1 MALPKLDIPNYTLEL
16 PSTGEEITYRPFLV
30 KEQKTLMIL
39 QESENQRDIMNGM
52 KSLVDSCTYGKL
64 NLSEMAVFDFEYVF
78 LKIRCKSVGE
88 TAELSILCP
97 DDEETRV
104 PVKINLDEIDVQS
117 NDEHSNTI
125 DISDKIKI
133 VLRYPT
139 VKDVV
144 DLNIDNADDLVEH
157 VIKLMHRCVTEITD
171 GDTIYNR
178 VDMSDKELT
187 EFIDMLPPDMF
198 EQIGDFFE
206 TMPKLIHVVNV
217 KNPKTEVDNE
227 VVLQGL
233 ESFFG

>member
-1 MALPKLDIPNYTLEL
+1 MP
-16 PSTGEEITYRPFLV
+16 
-30 KEQKTLMIL
+30 
-39 QESENQRDIMNGM
+39 
-52 KSLVDSCTYGKL
+52 
-64 NLSEMAVFDFEYVF
+64 VFDFEYVF

-104 PVKINLDEIDVQS
+104 PVNINLDEIDVQS

-133 VLRYPT
+133 VLRWPT

-171 GDTIYNR
+171 GDKIYNR

-187 EFIDMLPPDMF
+187 EFIDMLPPDIF

-206 TMPKLIHVVNV
+206 TMPKLKHTVEVV
-217 KNPKTEVDNE
+217 NPKTKKKSKITLEG
-227 VVLQGL
+227 LQ
-233 ESFFG
+233 SFFA